1 LIKDFLTKNNVTTL
15 AQPPYSPY
23 LVSANVYM
31 FSSVKSA
38 LEGRILLLLTSSRM
52 RRRSWTGSRKMASRI
67 ISEIF
72 TIVGRNLW
80 LQMGNIL
87 KEMWLK

>member
-1 LIKDFLTKNNVTTL
+1 LIKDFLTKNNMTTL
-15 AQPPYSPY
+15 EQPPYSPD

-38 LEGRILLLLTSSRM
+38 LEERRFMLLTSSKM
-52 RRRSWTGSRKMASRI
+52 RRRRWTGSHKMASRI
-67 ISEIF
+67 FSETF
-72 TIVGRNLW
+72 TAVGRSLW
-80 LQMGNIL
+80 LHMGNIL